1 MADFLAGWTS
11 LRVHPGVE
19 AGAREAALAAL
30 FGAGSQGVH
39 EDGPAL
45 VTHFPPGAPLDAIVA
60 ALRVAVP
67 QATWSVDPLPAV
79 DWGEAWKARIGAHAV
94 GALTIA
100 PPWLAGGLDPAHA
113 VIIEPGMA
121 FGTGEHATTRGVARL
136 LAGVLRPGM
145 TVADLGAG
153 SAVLSIAAAKLGA
166 GRVYAVEV
174 DPDAIADAEENVRRN
189 GVADRVHVFE
199 ADAEA
204 VLPLLAPVDLVL
216 ANIISSV
223 LVGLLPV
230 MAAALPPGAAA
241 ILSGILLEE
250 RAGMV
255 ATLAAAGWRVVA
267 EDAEDVWWS
276 VTVVRP

>member
-1 MADFLAGWTS
+1 
-11 LRVHPGVE
+11 
-19 AGAREAALAAL
+19 
-30 FGAGSQGVH
+30 
-39 EDGPAL
+39 
-45 VTHFPPGAPLDAIVA
+45 
-60 ALRVAVP
+60 
-67 QATWSVDPLPAV
+67 
-79 DWGEAWKARIGAHAV
+79 
-94 GALTIA
+94 
-100 PPWLAGGLDPAHA
+100 
-113 VIIEPGMA
+113 
-121 FGTGEHATTRGVARL
+121 
-136 LAGVLRPGM
+136 
-145 TVADLGAG
+145 
-153 SAVLSIAAAKLGA
+153 
-166 GRVYAVEV
+166 
-174 DPDAIADAEENVRRN
+174 
-189 GVADRVHVFE
+189 VHVFE